1 MMRLLMIAVLA
12 FTSAAWAASPEQD
25 YFAARDQYVKKLE
38 RFARRNPSETALDKA
53 RERALADLEKRL
65 RRIVGSV
72 VFKGLAKGEFVAK
85 GEIDRGAI
93 NMGGLGAHRDYL
105 DLEGLGLKGRLDGL
119 VFVGDRGFGQIVVT
133 TDSLFHSWLRDPD
146 RWWKDKQK
154 TPPDADSA
162 LLDEGF
168 YTDAI
173 PSESSNHHYY
183 DSWAKY
189 AEIPIGKPAGA
200 SFASAQLGQW
210 GTASSPRWEVIVAL
224 RQDGKIF
231 LANGL
236 AESNIGNIPACD
248 KVLKD
253 SKDRAETA
261 VDVARGATRDPNKSA
276 AEVDAKVHDFLEE
289 RQRVLERGQA
299 DFHAC
304 FNERAPREAFFAD
317 LKREAQALADR
328 ISKR

>member
-1 MMRLLMIAVLA
+1 MRFLFIVALA
-12 FTSAAWAASPEQD
+12 LTSAAWAASPEQD
-25 YFAARDQYVKKLE
+25 YFEARDQHIKKLE
-38 RFARRNPSETALDKA
+38 RFAKRNPSENAFDKA

-65 RRIVGSV
+65 RRIVGAV
-72 VFKGLAKGEFVAK
+72 AFKGLAKGEFEAK

-93 NMGGLGAHRDYL
+93 NLGGLGAHRDYV
-105 DLEGLGLKGRLDGL
+105 DEEGLGLKGRLDGL
-119 VFVGDRGFGQIVVT
+119 VFAGDRGFGEIVVT
-133 TDSLFHSWLRDPD
+133 TDSLFHSWLRDPG

-183 DSWAKY
+183 ESWAKY

-210 GTASSPRWEVIVAL
+210 GTDSPPRWVIIVAL

-231 LANGL
+231 LASNF
-236 AESNIGNIPACD
+236 AETKIGNILACD

-253 SKDRAETA
+253 SEDKANTA
-261 VDVARGATRDPNKSA
+261 VDAARA
-276 AEVDAKVHDFLEE
+276 AIDAKVGDFLEE
-289 RQRVLERGQA
+289 RERILRQGQA
-299 DFHAC
+299 DSHAC
-304 FNERAPREAFFAD
+304 FNEHAPAEAFFAD
-317 LKREAQALADR
+317 IKREAQTLADK
-328 ISKR
+328 IAKR